1 MEQKEW
7 FEEWFDSPYY
17 HLLYHNR
24 NDSEA
29 AIFIGNLTNFLQLP
43 STANLL
49 DLACGKGRHSLI
61 LAEKGYNVTGA
72 DLSVNSI
79 MAARKFERENLKF
92 RVQDMR
98 IPFADGEFD
107 AILNLFTS
115 FGYFDDLADNQKVL
129 GAIRKMLKTDGILV
143 IDFMNSERVI
153 KSLVRSESKEVEGI
167 IFHINR
173 KYDGSH
179 IFKNISFTDGEDSY
193 NYTERVQALMLS
205 DFKSLLQSEGFE
217 IICTFGDF
225 DLNQFDADTSDRLIL
240 IAKRS

>member
-17 HLLYHNR
+17 HLLYQNR
-24 NDSEA
+24 NESEA
-29 AIFIGNLTNFLQLP
+29 AIFIGNLTNYLQLP
-43 STANLL
+43 YTAHLL

-79 MAARKFERENLKF
+79 MAARQFERENLKF
-92 RVQDMR
+92 QVQDMR

-115 FGYFDDLADNQKVL
+115 FGYFDDLTDNQKVL
-129 GAIRKMLKTDGILV
+129 AAVRKMLKSNGLLV
-143 IDFMNSERVI
+143 IDFMNSERVT
-153 KSLVRSESKEVEGI
+153 KSLIESENKEVEGI
-167 IFHINR
+167 TFHINR
-173 KYDGSH
+173 KYDGFH
-179 IFKNISFTDGEDSY
+179 IFKSISFTTGEDSY

-217 IICTFGDF
+217 IIRTFGDF
-225 DLNQFDADTSDRLIL
+225 DLNEFDADASDRLIL
-240 IAKRS
+240 IAKRA